1 MEQVIEKFLI
11 DNLMLV
17 GIALASGAMLVW
29 PMIAGARKGGAL
41 STLQATQMINQKDA
55 VVIDVRDQ
63 ADYAKG
69 HILNAKNFPDKV
81 LGERRAELE
90 KLKTS
95 PIIVSDDNGQRAT
108 PAAQKLREMGL
119 AEVFVLQGGIGAW
132 RDAGL
137 PVTK

>member
-1 MEQVIEKFLI
+1 VIEKFIFDNWMLI
-11 DNLMLV
+11 V
-17 GIALASGAMLVW
+17 VAAASGGMLIW
-29 PMIAGARKGGAL
+29 PLISGARASGSL
-41 STLQATQMINQKDA
+41 STLQATQLINQKDA

-81 LGERRAELE
+81 LGDRRAELE
-90 KLKTS
+90 KLKS
-95 PIIVSDDNGQRAT
+95 GPIIVSDDNGQRAA

-119 AEVFVLQGGIGAW
+119 AEVFVLQGGLGAW
-132 RDAGL
+132 REAGL

>member
-1 MEQVIEKFLI
+1 MIEKFIFDNWMLI
-11 DNLMLV
+11 V
-17 GIALASGAMLVW
+17 VAAASGGMLIW
-29 PMIAGARKGGAL
+29 PLISGARASGSL
-41 STLQATQMINQKDA
+41 STLQATQLINQKDA

-81 LGERRAELE
+81 LGDRRAELE
-90 KLKTS
+90 KLKS
-95 PIIVSDDNGQRAT
+95 GPIIVSDDNGQRAA

-119 AEVFVLQGGIGAW
+119 AEVFVLQGGLGAW
-132 RDAGL
+132 REAGL

>member
-1 MEQVIEKFLI
+1 MIEKFIFDNWMLI
-11 DNLMLV
+11 V
-17 GIALASGAMLVW
+17 VAAASGGMLIW
-29 PMIAGARKGGAL
+29 PMIAGARAGGGAL
-41 STLQATQMINQKDA
+41 STLQATQLINQKDA

-81 LGERRAELE
+81 LAERRAELE
-90 KLKTS
+90 KLKS
-95 PIIVSDDNGQRAT
+95 GPIIVSDDNGQRAA
-108 PAAQKLREMGL
+108 PAAQKLRDMGL
-119 AEVFVLQGGIGAW
+119 AEVFVLQGGLGAW